1 MPKRTRIP
9 AIVTRADWQAENLEV
24 KALERQ
30 EARLEFRR
38 ELAALE
44 REELRIEKLEDE
56 REVSP

>member
-1 MPKRTRIP
+1 MSKPARIP
-9 AIVTRADWQAENLEV
+9 AIVIRADWQAENLEQ

-38 ELAALE
+38 ELATLE

-56 REVSP
+56 SEVSP